1 MKYVRAT
8 ICLGCDG
15 LSTDIQEGCRWNI
28 FMGRVFLFANFR
40 TGSQTLVTPVLVSAL
55 PDINWGRGREMKD
68 SPDTAQCAE
77 TTCQAEKHTEP
88 RGHPAGAVH
97 SEFLS

>member
-1 MKYVRAT
+1 MEYLYGK
-8 ICLGCDG
+8 
-15 LSTDIQEGCRWNI
+15 S
-28 FMGRVFLFANFR
+28 FSFANFR

-77 TTCQAEKHTEP
+77 TTCQASEHTEP
-88 RGHPAGAVH
+88 RGYPAGAMH
-97 SEFLS
+97 SELLP